1 MEFMKKTRFL
11 FFLAFLSFLTGC
23 DNFQEIN
30 AANALIEA
38 LPEAESLTLADEEGV
53 VAAGLFVDGLSEEI
67 KAEIKAENLAKL
79 DELKIKLEQL
89 TLARDDQARADEISN
104 LLDELPLLEAL
115 TLDNVNAILQ
125 IRSKYEDLS
134 IDQKT
139 ILGSDAVI
147 LLEEYEAKLDSE
159 LSEQA
164 QIDAILAL
172 LGDLPTQ
179 NLVTL
184 EDEPSII
191 SIRNQY
197 DLLSLEQ
204 KDVLGA
210 EPLAILEVY
219 ENLIQELKNLPLREQ
234 ETFLSLCAFLEA
246 SLPNETLESLELP
259 IVYESGIITLS
270 LTWSSDSAVINA
282 LGIVTRGWLNTTVK
296 LTALVTGQTLEQT
309 YEKSVIVRGTRVVDM
324 PSIDPNKKLTFAY
337 FRNPAYGVTLTD
349 RDFMKIDVLNY
360 AFGNIYNNQL
370 SIYSL
375 SNLNDVL
382 KLREKG
388 VRIVISID
396 GVSSATRDAFA
407 VSASTQANRE
417 ALAASIASVVET
429 YQLDGIDLD
438 WEFPS
443 GTTEKNNFT
452 LLVKEIRAALDQS
465 TRDLILSAAVISG
478 SYSTHYDL
486 PELNKYLDYLHIM
499 TYGMSGTTVAKH
511 QSALYRTAN
520 SPYAIATSVEMYATG
535 GMDRSKIV
543 FGIPFYVVYGS
554 VANNPA
560 NPLGLPM
567 TNGGTTSYTNF
578 RKNFVANGYV
588 EYFDEAA
595 MVYYSYSGTKFASYD
610 NPTSIGY
617 KCQWVKDNDIAGVM
631 FWDYGHDSAGGTLLN
646 AIYQAFRTI

>member
-1 MEFMKKTRFL
+1 MFL
-11 FFLAFLSFLTGC
+11 FFLAFLAFLTGC
-23 DNFQEIN
+23 HNFQEIN
-30 AANALIEA
+30 TANALIEA

-53 VAAGLFVDGLSEEI
+53 VSAGLFVEGLPDAI
-67 KAEIKAENLAKL
+67 KAEIKTENLAKL
-79 DELKIKLEQL
+79 DELKIRLEQL
-89 TLARDDQARADEISN
+89 IQARDDQTRADEIAN
-104 LLDELPLLEAL
+104 LLDELPLLEAI
-115 TLDNVNAILQ
+115 TLDNASAIQL

-134 IDQKT
+134 LGQKT
-139 ILGSDAVI
+139 LLGNEALS
-147 LLEEYEAKLDSE
+147 LLEGYEAKLEIE

-184 EDEPSII
+184 EDEPSVI

-234 ETFLSLCAFLEA
+234 ETFLSLCEFLEA
-246 SLPNETLESLELP
+246 GLPNETLESLELP
-259 IVYESGIITLS
+259 IVYENGIVTLN
-270 LTWSSDSAVINA
+270 LTWSSDSAAINA

-296 LTALVTGQTLEQT
+296 LTALVTGQTLEQN

-324 PSIDPNKKLTFAY
+324 PNIDPNKKLTFAY
-337 FRNPAYGVTLTD
+337 FRDPAYGSTLTD

-375 SNLNDVL
+375 SHLNDVL

-438 WEFPS
+438 WEFPYGS
-443 GTTEKNNFT
+443 TEKNNFT

-465 TRDLILSAAVISG
+465 SRDLILSAAVISG
-478 SYSTHYDL
+478 SYSSHYDL

-499 TYGMSGTTVAKH
+499 TYGMSGTSVANH

-520 SPYAIATSVEMYATG
+520 SPYAIATSVEMYANG
-535 GMDRSKIV
+535 GIDRSKIV

-554 VANNPA
+554 VANYPA

-567 TNGGTTSYTNF
+567 TNGGTMSYTNF
-578 RKNFVANGYV
+578 RKNYAANGYV
-588 EYFDEAA
+588 EYFDDVAK
-595 MVYYSYSGTKFASYD
+595 VYYSYSGTKFASYD

-646 AIYQAFRTI
+646 AIYQAFRTV